1 MRQLFLCLFS
11 FASISLCAQ
20 TKKIAFKS
28 HSGSAENF
36 YASLE
41 DHLFDM
47 DNSNFGVAPQR
58 DVKTAQLD
66 SVIFVSDSLTILV
79 TSEYCTKTDWNT
91 NQPKGNSR
99 LWKAGH
105 EKAVNHPLFSR
116 NHSLDSI
123 KAIIK
128 EQYNFKNP
136 VEQVVFVGYD
146 NKKKKYKSNNI
157 TPVIPSSG
165 DNDQTPFGPPLV
177 LVFGLI
183 IGLSLLA
190 AFISLKIYQRK
201 EGKRGSAAIIT
212 AS

>member
-1 MRQLFLCLFS
+1 MRKLFLCLFS
-11 FASISLCAQ
+11 IISISLFAQ

-36 YASLE
+36 SAALE

-79 TSEYCTKTDWNT
+79 TSEYCQKTDWNT
-91 NQPKGNSR
+91 NLPTGNPR

-123 KAIIK
+123 KTVIK

-146 NKKKKYKSNNI
+146 NKKRKYKSNSDI
-157 TPVIPSSG
+157 LVVPSSG
-165 DNDQTPFGPPLV
+165 DNNQTPFGPQF
-177 LVFGLI
+177 VFILGVI
-183 IGLSLLA
+183 VSVSLLA
-190 AFISLKIYQRK
+190 AFISVKIYQRQ
-201 EGKRGSAAIIT
+201 EDKRGDTTIIT
-212 AS
+212 SS